1 MTYNLYTID
10 LLTLLVHKFIYAGN
24 IRCATQAEI
33 FADLECTLTA
43 DLAWLTQYCQQ
54 WRLKPSVSKTVAS
67 VFHLC
72 NTSANH
78 QLNILMIGQRL
89 AFDPEPVYL
98 GVTLDRTLSFKAHL
112 QKTFAKL
119 NNRNNLL
126 SKLAGTTWNVQAST
140 LRTSALALC

>member
-54 WRLKPSVSKTVAS
+54 WRLKPKCFKDGCECLLLVQYQRQPPAEHSHDWPA
-67 VFHLC
+67 
-72 NTSANH
+72 TSF
-78 QLNILMIGQRL
+78 R
-89 AFDPEPVYL
+89 
-98 GVTLDRTLSFKAHL
+98 S
-112 QKTFAKL
+112 
-119 NNRNNLL
+119 
-126 SKLAGTTWNVQAST
+126 
-140 LRTSALALC
+140 